1 MLCHIEMSIKNLNK
15 IKIDLEKLKNKIN
28 SLDYQY
34 YALDNPEVSDNSYDI
49 LFKELLAIEAEY
61 PSLITQDSPS
71 QRVGSAPL
79 SKFVTVNHKMQMLSL
94 NNVFSMSDLKSYME
108 RIEKRIDIPYQ
119 DIKFSSEL
127 KLDGL
132 AINLLYKKGV
142 LSIAATRGDG
152 LVGENVTEN
161 IITIKTI
168 PLRLQGN
175 NYPDSIEIR
184 GEVFISKNG
193 FEKINSHDGGKKF
206 ANARNAAAGSLRQL
220 NSKIAAKRPLDA
232 FFYAIGNTSSD
243 TNIKSQQ
250 ELLRQLSSWGF
261 KICNFNQSV
270 IGLSGCEDFYNEIST
285 IRDKIPY
292 EIDGIV
298 YKVDSIKYQNELGS
312 ISRAPRWAIAHKFPA
327 EEKTTIIESVR
338 FQVGRTGVM
347 TPVASLIPVEVGGVI
362 VSNATLHNM
371 DEIRKK
377 DIHVG
382 DKVNIRRAGD
392 VIPEIIS
399 VIKKS
404 ISRKKINLPKKCPEC
419 NSSITQEKNMAF
431 AKCSGGIICPAQ
443 KKGAIIHYVSKK
455 AMDISG
461 IGDKLINRLV
471 EENIIN
477 NISDLYKL
485 NKKNLRG
492 FIMNSTV
499 REDSGKKYD
508 ITLGEKS
515 IDNILSAIESSKE
528 VKLSNF
534 IFSLGINEV
543 GVVTARS
550 LANKYS
556 SISNLSNAKYNDIIL
571 IKDIGPVAALNIYN
585 FFQNQR
591 NLDIISSIVGS
602 GLIFTADK
610 KDQVNLFNEEI
621 YVITGKLGA
630 ISRQNLE
637 DYIIENG
644 GIVSNSI
651 SKKTFSLIAGRDP
664 GSKLDKAKKL
674 GIKIIDSEDFL
685 KKFYL

>member
-1 MLCHIEMSIKNLNK
+1 MSIKNLNK
-15 IKIDLEKLKNKIN
+15 IKMDLEELKNKIN
-28 SLDYQY
+28 SLAYQY
-34 YALDNPEVSDNSYDI
+34 YALDNPKVSDSKYDN
-49 LFKELLAIEAEY
+49 LFKELLVMESENS
-61 PSLITQDSPS
+61 SLITQDSPS

-94 NNVFSMSDLKSYME
+94 NNVFAISDLKLYME
-108 RIEKRIDIPYQ
+108 RIEKKINMPYQ

-132 AINLLYKKGV
+132 AINLLYKKGI
-142 LSIAATRGDG
+142 LSVAATRGDG

-161 IITIKTI
+161 IRTIKTI

-184 GEVFISKNG
+184 GEVFISKKG
-193 FEKINSHDGGKKF
+193 FEVINSHDGEKKF

-220 NSKIAAKRPLDA
+220 NSKIVAQRPLDA
-232 FFYAIGNTSSD
+232 FFYAIGSTSSD
-243 TNIKSQQ
+243 ANIKSQQ
-250 ELLRQLSSWGF
+250 ELLGQLSSWGF
-261 KICNFNQSV
+261 KTCNYNQSV
-270 IGLSGCEDFYNEIST
+270 IGLDGCENFYNEIKA

-298 YKVDSIKYQNELGS
+298 YKVNSIKYQNVLGS

-371 DEIRKK
+371 DEIQKK

-382 DKVNIRRAGD
+382 DTVNIRRAGD

-399 VIKKS
+399 VVKKS

-431 AKCSGGIICPAQ
+431 AKCSGGIVCPAQ
-443 KKGAIIHYVSKK
+443 RKGAIIHYVSKK

-461 IGDKLINRLV
+461 IGDKLISRLV

-485 NKKNLRG
+485 NKQKLEG
-492 FIMNSTV
+492 FIMNSAV

-515 IDNILSAIESSKE
+515 IDNILTAIESRKE

-543 GVVTARS
+543 GIVTARS

-556 SISNLSNAKYNDIIL
+556 SILNLSNAKYNDIIL

-591 NLDIISSIVGS
+591 NIDIIGSIIDS
-602 GLIFTADK
+602 GLIFEADK
-610 KDQVNLFNEEI
+610 KDKVNLFNDEI
-621 YVITGKLGA
+621 YVITGKLET

-637 DYIIENG
+637 NFIVENG

-651 SKKTFSLIAGRDP
+651 SKKTFSLIVGKDP
-664 GSKLDKAKKL
+664 GSKLDKASKL
-674 GIKIIDSEDFL
+674 GIKIINFEDFF

>member
-1 MLCHIEMSIKNLNK
+1 MSIKNLNK
-15 IKIDLEKLKNKIN
+15 IKIRLEELKNKIN
-28 SLDYQY
+28 SLSYQY
-34 YALDNPEVSDNSYDI
+34 YALDSPEVSDNEYDNF
-49 LFKELLAIEAEY
+49 FKDLLAIESEY
-61 PSLITQDSPS
+61 PNLMTQDSPS

-79 SKFVTVNHKMQMLSL
+79 SRFVTVSHKMQMLSL
-94 NNVFSMSDLKSYME
+94 NNVFTMSDLKLYME
-108 RIEKRIDIPYQ
+108 RIEKKINIPYQ
-119 DIKFSSEL
+119 NIKFSSEL

-132 AINLLYKKGV
+132 AINLLYKKGI
-142 LSIAATRGDG
+142 LSVAATRGDG

-161 IITIKTI
+161 IRTIKTI
-168 PLRLQGN
+168 PLRMQGN

-184 GEVFISKNG
+184 GEVFISKEG
-193 FEKINSHDGGKKF
+193 FEEINAHDGEKKF

-220 NSKIAAKRPLDA
+220 DSKIVAKRPLDA
-232 FFYAIGNTSSD
+232 FFYSVGNTSSD
-243 TNIKSQQ
+243 TDIKSQQ
-250 ELLRQLSSWGF
+250 ELLKKLSSWGF
-261 KICNFNQSV
+261 KTCDFNRSV
-270 IGLSGCEDFYNEIST
+270 IGLDGCEKFYHEINS

-298 YKVDSIKYQNELGS
+298 YKVDSVEYQNELGS

-338 FQVGRTGVM
+338 FQIGRTGVM

-382 DKVNIRRAGD
+382 DTVNIRRAGD

-399 VIKKS
+399 VVKKS

-419 NSSITQEKNMAF
+419 NSLITQEENMAF
-431 AKCSGGIICPAQ
+431 AKCSGGIVCPAQ

-461 IGDKLINRLV
+461 IGDKLISRLV

-485 NKKNLRG
+485 NKQKLRG
-492 FIMNSTV
+492 FVINSAV
-499 REDSGKKYD
+499 REDSGKQYD
-508 ITLGEKS
+508 ITLGDKS
-515 IDNILSAIESSKE
+515 IDNILTAIESRKE

-556 SISNLSNAKYNDIIL
+556 SILNLSNAEYNDIIL

-591 NLDIISSIVGS
+591 NADIISNIIGS
-602 GLIFTADK
+602 GLIFKTDTKDK
-610 KDQVNLFNEEI
+610 VNLFNDEI
-621 YVITGKLGA
+621 YVITGKVGT

-637 DYIIENG
+637 NSIIENG

-651 SKKTFSLIAGRDP
+651 SKKTFALIVGKDP
-664 GSKLDKAKKL
+664 GSKLDKANKL
-674 GIKIIDSEDFL
+674 GIKIINIEDFL

>member
-1 MLCHIEMSIKNLNK
+1 MSIKNLNK
-15 IKIDLEKLKNKIN
+15 IKIHLEELKNKIN
-28 SLDYQY
+28 SLSYQY
-34 YALDNPEVSDNSYDI
+34 YALDSPEVSDNEYDKF
-49 LFKELLAIEAEY
+49 FKDLLAIESEY
-61 PSLITQDSPS
+61 PSLLTQDSPS

-79 SKFVTVNHKMQMLSL
+79 SRFVTVSHKMQMLSL
-94 NNVFSMSDLKSYME
+94 NNVFTMSDLKLYME
-108 RIEKRIDIPYQ
+108 RIEKKINTPYQ
-119 DIKFSSEL
+119 NIKFSSEL

-132 AINLLYKKGV
+132 AINLLYKKGI
-142 LSIAATRGDG
+142 LSVAATRGDG

-161 IITIKTI
+161 IRTIKTI
-168 PLRLQGN
+168 PLRMQGN

-184 GEVFISKNG
+184 GEVFISKEG
-193 FEKINSHDGGKKF
+193 FEKINARDGEKKF

-220 NSKIAAKRPLDA
+220 DSKIVAKRPLDA
-232 FFYAIGNTSSD
+232 FFYSVGSTSSD
-243 TNIKSQQ
+243 TDIKSQQ
-250 ELLRQLSSWGF
+250 ELLKKLSSWGF
-261 KICNFNQSV
+261 KTCDFNQSV
-270 IGLSGCEDFYNEIST
+270 MGLDGCEEFYNEINS

-338 FQVGRTGVM
+338 FQIGRTGVM

-382 DKVNIRRAGD
+382 DTVNIRRAGD

-399 VIKKS
+399 VVKKS

-419 NSSITQEKNMAF
+419 NSLITQEKNMAF
-431 AKCSGGIICPAQ
+431 AKCTGGIVCPAQ

-461 IGDKLINRLV
+461 IGDKLISRLV

-485 NKKNLRG
+485 NKQKLRG
-492 FIMNSTV
+492 FVINSAV
-499 REDSGKKYD
+499 REDSGKQYD
-508 ITLGEKS
+508 ITLGDKS
-515 IDNILSAIESSKE
+515 IDNILTAIESSKE

-550 LANKYS
+550 LANTYS
-556 SISNLSNAKYNDIIL
+556 SILNLSNAEYHDIIL

-591 NLDIISSIVGS
+591 NVDIISSIIGS
-602 GLIFTADK
+602 GLIFKTDTQEK
-610 KDQVNLFNEEI
+610 VNLFNDEI
-621 YVITGKLGA
+621 YVITGKVGI

-637 DYIIENG
+637 NYIIENG

-651 SKKTFSLIAGRDP
+651 SKKTFALVVGKDP
-664 GSKLDKAKKL
+664 GSKLDKANKL
-674 GIKIIDSEDFL
+674 GIKIINIEDFL

>member
-1 MLCHIEMSIKNLNK
+1 MSIKNLNK
-15 IKIDLEKLKNKIN
+15 IKIHLEELKNKIN
-28 SLDYQY
+28 SLSYQY
-34 YALDNPEVSDNSYDI
+34 YALDSPEVSDNEYDNF
-49 LFKELLAIEAEY
+49 FKDLLAIESEY
-61 PSLITQDSPS
+61 PNLLTQDSPS

-79 SKFVTVNHKMQMLSL
+79 SRFVTVSHKMQMLSL
-94 NNVFSMSDLKSYME
+94 NNVFTMSDLKLYME
-108 RIEKRIDIPYQ
+108 RIEKKINTPYQ
-119 DIKFSSEL
+119 NIKFSSEL

-132 AINLLYKKGV
+132 AINLLYKKGI
-142 LSIAATRGDG
+142 LSVAATRGDG

-161 IITIKTI
+161 IRTIKTI
-168 PLRLQGN
+168 PLRMQGN

-184 GEVFISKNG
+184 GEVFISKEG
-193 FEKINSHDGGKKF
+193 FEKINARDGEKKF

-220 NSKIAAKRPLDA
+220 DSKIVAKRPLDA
-232 FFYAIGNTSSD
+232 FFYSVGSTSSD
-243 TNIKSQQ
+243 TDIKSQQ
-250 ELLRQLSSWGF
+250 ELLKKLSSWGF
-261 KICNFNQSV
+261 KTCDFNQSV
-270 IGLSGCEDFYNEIST
+270 MGLDGCEEFYNEINS

-338 FQVGRTGVM
+338 FQIGRTGVM

-382 DKVNIRRAGD
+382 DTVNIRRAGD

-399 VIKKS
+399 VVKKS

-419 NSSITQEKNMAF
+419 NSLITQEKNMAF
-431 AKCSGGIICPAQ
+431 AKCTGGIVCPAQ

-461 IGDKLINRLV
+461 IGDKLISRLV

-485 NKKNLRG
+485 NKQKLRG
-492 FIMNSTV
+492 FVINSAV
-499 REDSGKKYD
+499 REDSGKQYD
-508 ITLGEKS
+508 ITLGDKS
-515 IDNILSAIESSKE
+515 IDNILTAIESSKE
-528 VKLSNF
+528 VKLNNF

-550 LANKYS
+550 LANTYS
-556 SISNLSNAKYNDIIL
+556 SILNLSNAEYNDIIL

-591 NLDIISSIVGS
+591 NVDIISSIIGS
-602 GLIFTADK
+602 GLIFKTDTQEK
-610 KDQVNLFNEEI
+610 VNLFNDEI
-621 YVITGKLGA
+621 YVITGKVGI

-637 DYIIENG
+637 NYIIENG

-651 SKKTFSLIAGRDP
+651 SKKTFALVVGKDP
-664 GSKLDKAKKL
+664 GSKLDKANKL
-674 GIKIIDSEDFL
+674 GIKIINIEDFL

>member
-1 MLCHIEMSIKNLNK
+1 MSIKNLNK
-15 IKIDLEKLKNKIN
+15 IKIDLEELKNKIN
-28 SLDYQY
+28 FLSYQY
-34 YALDNPEVSDNSYDI
+34 YTLDNPEVSDNEYDNF
-49 LFKELLAIEAEY
+49 FKDLLVVESEY

-94 NNVFSMSDLKSYME
+94 NNVFAMSDLKLYMQ
-108 RIEKRIDIPYQ
+108 RIEKKINIPYQ

-132 AINLLYKKGV
+132 AINLLYKKGI
-142 LSIAATRGDG
+142 LSVAATRGDG

-161 IITIKTI
+161 IRTIKTI
-168 PLRLQGN
+168 PLRLLGN
-175 NYPDSIEIR
+175 SYPDSIEIR
-184 GEVFISKNG
+184 GEVFISKEG
-193 FEKINSHDGGKKF
+193 FEEINTHDREKKF

-220 NSKIAAKRPLDA
+220 DSKIAAKRPLDA

-250 ELLRQLSSWGF
+250 ELLEKLSSWGF
-261 KICNFNQSV
+261 KTCNFNQSV
-270 IGLSGCEDFYNEIST
+270 RGLDGCENFYNEIKS

-292 EIDGIV
+292 EIDGLV
-298 YKVDSIKYQNELGS
+298 YKVDSVEYQNELGS

-382 DKVNIRRAGD
+382 DTVNIRRAGD

-399 VIKKS
+399 VVKKN
-404 ISRKKINLPKKCPEC
+404 ILRKKIHLPKKCPEC
-419 NSSITQEKNMAF
+419 NSSITQEKDMAF

-455 AMDISG
+455 AMDING
-461 IGDKLINRLV
+461 IGDKLISRLV

-485 NKKNLRG
+485 NKQKLKG
-492 FIMNSTV
+492 FIMNSAV

-515 IDNILSAIESSKE
+515 IDNILTAIENRKE

-543 GVVTARS
+543 GAVTARS

-556 SISNLSNAKYNDIIL
+556 SILNLSNAKYNDIIL

-591 NLDIISSIVGS
+591 NIDIIISIIDS
-602 GLIFTADK
+602 GLVFKADK
-610 KDQVNLFNEEI
+610 KDKVGLFNNNI
-621 YVITGKLGA
+621 YVITGKLGT

-637 DYIIENG
+637 NYIVENG

-651 SKKTFSLIAGRDP
+651 SKKTFSLIVGKDP

-674 GIKIIDSEDFL
+674 GITVINFEDFF

>member
-1 MLCHIEMSIKNLNK
+1 MSIKNLNK
-15 IKIDLEKLKNKIN
+15 IKMDLEELKNKIN
-28 SLDYQY
+28 SLAYQY
-34 YALDNPEVSDNSYDI
+34 YALDNPKVSDSIYDN
-49 LFKELLAIEAEY
+49 LFKELLVMESEY

-94 NNVFSMSDLKSYME
+94 NNVFAMSDLKSYME
-108 RIEKRIDIPYQ
+108 RIEKKINMPYQ

-132 AINLLYKKGV
+132 AINLLYNKGI
-142 LSIAATRGDG
+142 LSVAATRGDG

-161 IITIKTI
+161 IRTIKTI

-184 GEVFISKNG
+184 GEVFISKKG
-193 FEKINSHDGGKKF
+193 FEVINSHDGEKKF

-220 NSKIAAKRPLDA
+220 NSKIVAQRPLDA
-232 FFYAIGNTSSD
+232 FFYAIGSTSSD
-243 TNIKSQQ
+243 ANIKSQQ
-250 ELLRQLSSWGF
+250 ELLGQLSIWGF
-261 KICNFNQSV
+261 KTCNYNQSV
-270 IGLSGCEDFYNEIST
+270 IGLDGCENFYNEINA

-298 YKVDSIKYQNELGS
+298 YKVNSIKYQNVLGS

-347 TPVASLIPVEVGGVI
+347 TPVARLIPVEVGGVI

-371 DEIRKK
+371 DEIQKK

-382 DKVNIRRAGD
+382 DTVNIRRAGD

-399 VIKKS
+399 VAKKS

-431 AKCSGGIICPAQ
+431 AKCSGGIVCPAQ
-443 KKGAIIHYVSKK
+443 RKGAIIHYVSKK

-461 IGDKLINRLV
+461 IGDKLISRLV

-485 NKKNLRG
+485 NKQKLRG
-492 FIMNSTV
+492 FVINSAV
-499 REDSGKKYD
+499 RENSGKKYD

-515 IDNILSAIESSKE
+515 IDNILAAIDSRKE

-543 GVVTARS
+543 GIVTARS

-556 SISNLSNAKYNDIIL
+556 SILNLSNAKYNDIIL

-591 NLDIISSIVGS
+591 NIDIIGSIIDS
-602 GLIFTADK
+602 GLIFEADK
-610 KDQVNLFNEEI
+610 KDKVNLFNDEI
-621 YVITGKLGA
+621 YVITGKLET

-637 DYIIENG
+637 NFIVENG

-651 SKKTFSLIAGRDP
+651 SKKTFSLIVGKDP
-664 GSKLDKAKKL
+664 GSKLDKASKL
-674 GIKIIDSEDFL
+674 GIKIINFEDFF

>member
-1 MLCHIEMSIKNLNK
+1 MSIKNLNK
-15 IKIDLEKLKNKIN
+15 IKIHLEELKNKIN
-28 SLDYQY
+28 SLSYQY
-34 YALDNPEVSDNSYDI
+34 YALDSPEVSDNEYDNF
-49 LFKELLAIEAEY
+49 FKDLLAIESEY
-61 PSLITQDSPS
+61 PNLLTQDSPS

-79 SKFVTVNHKMQMLSL
+79 SRFVTVSHKMQMLSL
-94 NNVFSMSDLKSYME
+94 NNVFTMSDLKLYME
-108 RIEKRIDIPYQ
+108 RIEKKINTPYQ
-119 DIKFSSEL
+119 NIKFSSEL

-132 AINLLYKKGV
+132 AINLLYKKGI
-142 LSIAATRGDG
+142 LSVAATRGDG

-161 IITIKTI
+161 IRTIKTI
-168 PLRLQGN
+168 PLRMQGN

-184 GEVFISKNG
+184 GEVFISKEG
-193 FEKINSHDGGKKF
+193 FEKINARDGEKKF

-220 NSKIAAKRPLDA
+220 DSKIVAKRPLDA
-232 FFYAIGNTSSD
+232 FFYSVGSTSSD
-243 TNIKSQQ
+243 TDIKSQQ
-250 ELLRQLSSWGF
+250 ELLKKLSSWGF
-261 KICNFNQSV
+261 KTCDFNQSV
-270 IGLSGCEDFYNEIST
+270 MGLDGCEEFYNEINS

-338 FQVGRTGVM
+338 FQIGRTGVM

-382 DKVNIRRAGD
+382 DTVNIRRAGD

-399 VIKKS
+399 VVKKS

-419 NSSITQEKNMAF
+419 NSLITQEKNMAF
-431 AKCSGGIICPAQ
+431 AKCTGGIVCPAQ

-461 IGDKLINRLV
+461 IGDKLISRLV

-485 NKKNLRG
+485 NKQKLRG
-492 FIMNSTV
+492 FVINSAV
-499 REDSGKKYD
+499 REDSGKQYD
-508 ITLGEKS
+508 ITLGDKS
-515 IDNILSAIESSKE
+515 IDNILTAIESSKE

-550 LANKYS
+550 LANTYS
-556 SISNLSNAKYNDIIL
+556 SILNLSNAEYHDIIL

-591 NLDIISSIVGS
+591 NVDIISSIIGS
-602 GLIFTADK
+602 GLIFKTDTQEK
-610 KDQVNLFNEEI
+610 VNLFNDEI
-621 YVITGKLGA
+621 YVITGKVGI

-637 DYIIENG
+637 NYIIENG

-651 SKKTFSLIAGRDP
+651 SKKTFALVVGKDP
-664 GSKLDKAKKL
+664 GSKLDKANKL
-674 GIKIIDSEDFL
+674 GIKIINIEDFL

>member
-1 MLCHIEMSIKNLNK
+1 MSIKNLNK
-15 IKIDLEKLKNKIN
+15 IKIHLEELKNKIN
-28 SLDYQY
+28 SLSYQY
-34 YALDNPEVSDNSYDI
+34 YALDSPEVSDNEYDKF
-49 LFKELLAIEAEY
+49 FKDLLAIESEY
-61 PSLITQDSPS
+61 PSLLTQDSPS

-79 SKFVTVNHKMQMLSL
+79 SRFVTVSHKMQMLSL
-94 NNVFSMSDLKSYME
+94 NNVFTMSDLKLYME
-108 RIEKRIDIPYQ
+108 RIEKKINTPYQ
-119 DIKFSSEL
+119 NIKFSSEL

-132 AINLLYKKGV
+132 AINLLYKKGI
-142 LSIAATRGDG
+142 LSVAATRGDG

-161 IITIKTI
+161 IRTIKTI
-168 PLRLQGN
+168 PLRMQGN

-184 GEVFISKNG
+184 GEVFISKEG
-193 FEKINSHDGGKKF
+193 FEKINARDGEKKF

-220 NSKIAAKRPLDA
+220 DSKIVAKRPLDA
-232 FFYAIGNTSSD
+232 FFYSVGSTSSD
-243 TNIKSQQ
+243 TDIKSQQ
-250 ELLRQLSSWGF
+250 ELLKKLSSWGF
-261 KICNFNQSV
+261 KTCDFNQSV
-270 IGLSGCEDFYNEIST
+270 MGLDGCEEFYNEINS

-338 FQVGRTGVM
+338 FQIGRTGVM

-382 DKVNIRRAGD
+382 DTVNIRRAGD

-399 VIKKS
+399 VVKKS

-419 NSSITQEKNMAF
+419 NSLITQEKNMAF
-431 AKCSGGIICPAQ
+431 AKCTGGIVCPAQ

-461 IGDKLINRLV
+461 IGDKLISRLV

-485 NKKNLRG
+485 NKQKLRG
-492 FIMNSTV
+492 FVINSAV
-499 REDSGKKYD
+499 REDSGKQYD
-508 ITLGEKS
+508 ITLGDKS
-515 IDNILSAIESSKE
+515 IDNILTAIESSKE
-528 VKLSNF
+528 VKLNNF

-550 LANKYS
+550 LANTYS
-556 SISNLSNAKYNDIIL
+556 SILNLSNAEYNDIIL

-591 NLDIISSIVGS
+591 NVDIISSIIGS
-602 GLIFTADK
+602 GLIFKTDTQEK
-610 KDQVNLFNEEI
+610 VNLFNDEI
-621 YVITGKLGA
+621 YVITGKVEI

-637 DYIIENG
+637 NYIIENG

-651 SKKTFSLIAGRDP
+651 SKKTFALVVGKDP
-664 GSKLDKAKKL
+664 GSKLDKANKL
-674 GIKIIDSEDFL
+674 GIKIINIEDFL

>member
-1 MLCHIEMSIKNLNK
+1 MSIKNLNK
-15 IKIDLEKLKNKIN
+15 IKMDLEELKNKIN
-28 SLDYQY
+28 SLAYQY
-34 YALDNPEVSDNSYDI
+34 YALDNPKVSDSKYDN
-49 LFKELLAIEAEY
+49 LFKELLVMESEY

-94 NNVFSMSDLKSYME
+94 NNVFAMSDLKLYME
-108 RIEKRIDIPYQ
+108 RIEKKINMPYQ

-132 AINLLYKKGV
+132 AINLLYKKGI
-142 LSIAATRGDG
+142 LSVAATRGDG

-161 IITIKTI
+161 IRTIKTI

-184 GEVFISKNG
+184 GEVFISKKG
-193 FEKINSHDGGKKF
+193 FEVINSHDGEKKF

-220 NSKIAAKRPLDA
+220 NSKIVAQRPLDA
-232 FFYAIGNTSSD
+232 FFYAIGSTSSD
-243 TNIKSQQ
+243 ANIKSQQ
-250 ELLRQLSSWGF
+250 ELLGQLSSWGF
-261 KICNFNQSV
+261 KTCNYNQSV
-270 IGLSGCEDFYNEIST
+270 IGLDGCENFYNEIKA

-298 YKVDSIKYQNELGS
+298 YKVNSIKYQNVLGS

-371 DEIRKK
+371 DEIQKK

-382 DKVNIRRAGD
+382 DTVNIRRAGD

-399 VIKKS
+399 VVKKS

-431 AKCSGGIICPAQ
+431 AKCSGGIVCPAQ
-443 KKGAIIHYVSKK
+443 RKGAIIHYVSKK

-461 IGDKLINRLV
+461 IGDKLISRLV

-485 NKKNLRG
+485 NKQKLRG
-492 FIMNSTV
+492 FVINSAV
-499 REDSGKKYD
+499 RENSGKKYD

-515 IDNILSAIESSKE
+515 IDNILTAIESRKE

-543 GVVTARS
+543 GIVTARS

-556 SISNLSNAKYNDIIL
+556 SILNLSNAKYNDIIL

-591 NLDIISSIVGS
+591 NIDIIGSIIDS
-602 GLIFTADK
+602 GLIFEADK
-610 KDQVNLFNEEI
+610 KDKVNLFNDEI
-621 YVITGKLGA
+621 YVITGKLET

-637 DYIIENG
+637 NFIVENG

-651 SKKTFSLIAGRDP
+651 SKKTFSLIVGKDP
-664 GSKLDKAKKL
+664 GSKLDKASKL
-674 GIKIIDSEDFL
+674 GIKIINFEDFF

>member
-1 MLCHIEMSIKNLNK
+1 MSIKNLNK
-15 IKIDLEKLKNKIN
+15 IKMDLEELKNKIN
-28 SLDYQY
+28 SLAYQY
-34 YALDNPEVSDNSYDI
+34 YALDNPKVSDSKYDN
-49 LFKELLAIEAEY
+49 LFKELLVMESEY

-94 NNVFSMSDLKSYME
+94 NNVFAMSDLKSYME
-108 RIEKRIDIPYQ
+108 RIEKKINMPYQ

-132 AINLLYKKGV
+132 AINLLYNKGI
-142 LSIAATRGDG
+142 LSVAATRGDG

-161 IITIKTI
+161 IRTIKTI

-184 GEVFISKNG
+184 GEVFISKKG
-193 FEKINSHDGGKKF
+193 FEVINSHDGEKKF

-220 NSKIAAKRPLDA
+220 NSKIVAQRPLDA
-232 FFYAIGNTSSD
+232 FFYAIGSTSSD
-243 TNIKSQQ
+243 ANIKSQQ
-250 ELLRQLSSWGF
+250 ELLGQLSIWGF
-261 KICNFNQSV
+261 KTCNYNQSV
-270 IGLSGCEDFYNEIST
+270 IGLDGCENFYNEINA

-298 YKVDSIKYQNELGS
+298 YKVNSIKYQNILGS

-371 DEIRKK
+371 DEIQKK

-382 DKVNIRRAGD
+382 DTVNIRRAGD

-399 VIKKS
+399 VVKKS

-431 AKCSGGIICPAQ
+431 AKCSGGIVCPAQ
-443 KKGAIIHYVSKK
+443 RKGAIIHYVSKK

-461 IGDKLINRLV
+461 IGDKLISRLV

-485 NKKNLRG
+485 NKQKLRG
-492 FIMNSTV
+492 FVINSAV
-499 REDSGKKYD
+499 RENSGKKYD

-515 IDNILSAIESSKE
+515 IDNILAAIDSRKE

-543 GVVTARS
+543 GIVTARS
-550 LANKYS
+550 LANKYN
-556 SISNLSNAKYNDIIL
+556 SILNLSNAKYNDIIL

-591 NLDIISSIVGS
+591 NIDIIGSIIDS
-602 GLIFTADK
+602 GLIFEADK
-610 KDQVNLFNEEI
+610 KDKVNLFNDEI
-621 YVITGKLGA
+621 YVITGKLET

-637 DYIIENG
+637 NFIVENG

-651 SKKTFSLIAGRDP
+651 SKKTFSLIVGKDP
-664 GSKLDKAKKL
+664 GSKLDKASKL
-674 GIKIIDSEDFL
+674 GIKIINFEDFF

>member
-1 MLCHIEMSIKNLNK
+1 MSIKNLNK
-15 IKIDLEKLKNKIN
+15 IKMDLEELKNKIN
-28 SLDYQY
+28 SLAYQY
-34 YALDNPEVSDNSYDI
+34 YALDNPKVSDSKYDN
-49 LFKELLAIEAEY
+49 LFKELLVMESENS
-61 PSLITQDSPS
+61 SLITQDSPS

-94 NNVFSMSDLKSYME
+94 NNVFAISDLKLYME
-108 RIEKRIDIPYQ
+108 RIEKKINMPYQ

-132 AINLLYKKGV
+132 AINLLYKKGI
-142 LSIAATRGDG
+142 LSVAATRGDG

-161 IITIKTI
+161 IRTIKTI

-184 GEVFISKNG
+184 GEVFISKKG
-193 FEKINSHDGGKKF
+193 FEVINSHDGEKKF

-220 NSKIAAKRPLDA
+220 NSKIVAQRPLDA
-232 FFYAIGNTSSD
+232 FFYAIGSTSSD
-243 TNIKSQQ
+243 ANIKSQQ
-250 ELLRQLSSWGF
+250 ELLGQLSSWGF
-261 KICNFNQSV
+261 KTCNYNQSV
-270 IGLSGCEDFYNEIST
+270 IGLDGCENFYNEIKA

-298 YKVDSIKYQNELGS
+298 YKVNSIKYQNVLGS

-371 DEIRKK
+371 DEIQKK

-382 DKVNIRRAGD
+382 DTVNIRRAGD

-399 VIKKS
+399 VVKKS

-431 AKCSGGIICPAQ
+431 AKCSGGIVCPAQ
-443 KKGAIIHYVSKK
+443 RKGAIIHYVSKK

-461 IGDKLINRLV
+461 IGDKLISRLV

-485 NKKNLRG
+485 NKQKLRG
-492 FIMNSTV
+492 FVINSAV
-499 REDSGKKYD
+499 RENSGKKYD

-515 IDNILSAIESSKE
+515 IDNILTAIESRKE

-543 GVVTARS
+543 GIVTARS

-556 SISNLSNAKYNDIIL
+556 SILNLSNAKYNDIIL

-591 NLDIISSIVGS
+591 NIDIIGSIIDS
-602 GLIFTADK
+602 GLIFEADK
-610 KDQVNLFNEEI
+610 KDKVNLFNDEI
-621 YVITGKLGA
+621 YVITGKLET

-637 DYIIENG
+637 NFIVENG

-651 SKKTFSLIAGRDP
+651 SKKTFSLIVGKDP
-664 GSKLDKAKKL
+664 GSKLDKASKL
-674 GIKIIDSEDFL
+674 GIKIINFEDFF

>member
-1 MLCHIEMSIKNLNK
+1 MSIKNLNK
-15 IKIDLEKLKNKIN
+15 IKIDLEELKNKIN
-28 SLDYQY
+28 SLAYQY

-161 IITIKTI
+161 IRTIKTI

-184 GEVFISKNG
+184 GEVFISKKG
-193 FEKINSHDGGKKF
+193 FEVINSHDGEKKF

-220 NSKIAAKRPLDA
+220 NSKIVAQRPLDA
-232 FFYAIGNTSSD
+232 FFYAIGSTSSD
-243 TNIKSQQ
+243 ANIKSQQ
-250 ELLRQLSSWGF
+250 ELLGQLSSWGF
-261 KICNFNQSV
+261 KTCNYNQSV
-270 IGLSGCEDFYNEIST
+270 IGLDGCENFYNEIKA

-298 YKVDSIKYQNELGS
+298 YKVNSIKYQNVLGS

-485 NKKNLRG
+485 NKQNLRG
-492 FIMNSTV
+492 FIMNSAV

-515 IDNILSAIESSKE
+515 IDNILSAIESRKE

-556 SISNLSNAKYNDIIL
+556 SIANLSNAKYNDIIL

-602 GLIFTADK
+602 GLIFKADK
-610 KDQVNLFNEEI
+610 KDKVNLFNEEI

-651 SKKTFSLIAGRDP
+651 SKKTFSLVVGKDP
-664 GSKLDKAKKL
+664 GSKLDKANKL
-674 GIKIIDSEDFL
+674 GINIISIEDFL
-685 KKFYL
+685 EKFYL

>member
-1 MLCHIEMSIKNLNK
+1 MSIKNINK
-15 IKIDLEKLKNKIN
+15 INIHLEELKNKIN
-28 SLDYQY
+28 SLSYQY
-34 YALDNPEVSDNSYDI
+34 YALDSPEVSDNEYDKF
-49 LFKELLAIEAEY
+49 FKDLLAIESEY
-61 PSLITQDSPS
+61 PSLLTQDSPS

-79 SKFVTVNHKMQMLSL
+79 SRFVTVSHKMQMLSL
-94 NNVFSMSDLKSYME
+94 NNVFTMSDLKLYME
-108 RIEKRIDIPYQ
+108 RIEKKINTPYQ
-119 DIKFSSEL
+119 NIKFSSEL

-132 AINLLYKKGV
+132 AINLLYKKGI
-142 LSIAATRGDG
+142 LSVAATRGDG

-161 IITIKTI
+161 IRTIKTI
-168 PLRLQGN
+168 PLRMQGN

-184 GEVFISKNG
+184 GEVFISKEG
-193 FEKINSHDGGKKF
+193 FEKINARDGEKKF

-220 NSKIAAKRPLDA
+220 DSKIVAKRPLDA
-232 FFYAIGNTSSD
+232 FFYSVGSTSSD
-243 TNIKSQQ
+243 TDIKSQQ
-250 ELLRQLSSWGF
+250 ELLKKLSSWGF
-261 KICNFNQSV
+261 KTCDFNQSV
-270 IGLSGCEDFYNEIST
+270 MGLDGCEEFYNEINS

-338 FQVGRTGVM
+338 FQIGRTGVM

-382 DKVNIRRAGD
+382 DTVNIRRAGD

-399 VIKKS
+399 VVKKS

-419 NSSITQEKNMAF
+419 NSLITQEKNMAF
-431 AKCSGGIICPAQ
+431 AKCTGGIVCPAQ

-461 IGDKLINRLV
+461 IGDKLISRLV

-485 NKKNLRG
+485 NKQKLRG
-492 FIMNSTV
+492 FVINSAV
-499 REDSGKKYD
+499 REDSGKQYD
-508 ITLGEKS
+508 ITLGDKS
-515 IDNILSAIESSKE
+515 IDNILTAIESSKE

-550 LANKYS
+550 LANTYS
-556 SISNLSNAKYNDIIL
+556 SILNLSNAEYHDIIL

-591 NLDIISSIVGS
+591 NVDIISSIIGS
-602 GLIFTADK
+602 GLIFKTDTQEK
-610 KDQVNLFNEEI
+610 VNLFNDEI
-621 YVITGKLGA
+621 YVITGKVEI

-637 DYIIENG
+637 NYIIENG

-651 SKKTFSLIAGRDP
+651 SKKTFALVVGKDP
-664 GSKLDKAKKL
+664 GSKLDKANKL
-674 GIKIIDSEDFL
+674 GIKIINIEDFL

>member
-1 MLCHIEMSIKNLNK
+1 MSIKNLNK
-15 IKIDLEKLKNKIN
+15 IKIDLEELKNKIN
-28 SLDYQY
+28 FLSYQY
-34 YALDNPEVSDNSYDI
+34 YTLDNPEVSDNEYDNF
-49 LFKELLAIEAEY
+49 FKDLLVVESEY

-94 NNVFSMSDLKSYME
+94 NNVFAMSDLKLYMQ
-108 RIEKRIDIPYQ
+108 RIEKKINIPYQ

-132 AINLLYKKGV
+132 AINLLYKKGI
-142 LSIAATRGDG
+142 LSVAATRGDG

-161 IITIKTI
+161 IRTIKTI
-168 PLRLQGN
+168 PLRLLGN
-175 NYPDSIEIR
+175 SYPDSIEVR
-184 GEVFISKNG
+184 GEVFISKEG
-193 FEKINSHDGGKKF
+193 FEEINTHDREKKF

-220 NSKIAAKRPLDA
+220 DSKIAAKRPLDA

-250 ELLRQLSSWGF
+250 ELLEKLSSWGF
-261 KICNFNQSV
+261 KTCNFNQSV
-270 IGLSGCEDFYNEIST
+270 RGLDGCENFYNEIKS

-292 EIDGIV
+292 EIDGLV
-298 YKVDSIKYQNELGS
+298 YKVDSVEYQNELGS

-382 DKVNIRRAGD
+382 DTVNIRRAGD

-399 VIKKS
+399 VVKKN
-404 ISRKKINLPKKCPEC
+404 ISRKKIHLPKKCPEC
-419 NSSITQEKNMAF
+419 NSSITQEKDMAF

-455 AMDISG
+455 AMDING
-461 IGDKLINRLV
+461 IGDKLISRLV

-485 NKKNLRG
+485 NKQKLKG
-492 FIMNSTV
+492 FIMNSAV

-515 IDNILSAIESSKE
+515 IDNILTAIENRKE

-543 GVVTARS
+543 GAVTARS

-556 SISNLSNAKYNDIIL
+556 SILNLSNAKYNDIIL

-591 NLDIISSIVGS
+591 NIDIISSIIDS
-602 GLIFTADK
+602 GLVFKADK
-610 KDQVNLFNEEI
+610 KDKVGLFNNNI
-621 YVITGKLGA
+621 YVITGKLGT

-637 DYIIENG
+637 NYIVENG

-651 SKKTFSLIAGRDP
+651 SKKTFSLIVGKDP

-674 GIKIIDSEDFL
+674 GITVINFEDFF

>member
-1 MLCHIEMSIKNLNK
+1 MSIKNLNK
-15 IKIDLEKLKNKIN
+15 IKMDLEELKNKIN
-28 SLDYQY
+28 SLAYQY
-34 YALDNPEVSDNSYDI
+34 YALDNPKVSDSIYDN
-49 LFKELLAIEAEY
+49 LFKELLVMESEY

-94 NNVFSMSDLKSYME
+94 NNVFAMSDLKLYME
-108 RIEKRIDIPYQ
+108 RIEKKINMPYQ

-132 AINLLYKKGV
+132 AINLLYKKGI
-142 LSIAATRGDG
+142 LSVAATRGDG

-161 IITIKTI
+161 IRTIKTI

-184 GEVFISKNG
+184 GEVFISKKG
-193 FEKINSHDGGKKF
+193 FEEINSHDGEKKF

-220 NSKIAAKRPLDA
+220 NSKIVAQRPLDA
-232 FFYAIGNTSSD
+232 FFYAIGSTSND
-243 TNIKSQQ
+243 VNIKSQQ
-250 ELLRQLSSWGF
+250 ELLGQLSSWGF
-261 KICNFNQSV
+261 KTCNYNQSV
-270 IGLSGCEDFYNEIST
+270 IGLDGCENFYNEIKA

-298 YKVDSIKYQNELGS
+298 YKVNSIKYQNVLGS

-371 DEIRKK
+371 DEIQKK

-382 DKVNIRRAGD
+382 DTVNIRRAGD

-399 VIKKS
+399 VAKKS

-431 AKCSGGIICPAQ
+431 AKCSGGIVCPAQ
-443 KKGAIIHYVSKK
+443 RKGAIIHYVSKK

-461 IGDKLINRLV
+461 IGDKLISRLV

-485 NKKNLRG
+485 NKQKLRG
-492 FIMNSTV
+492 FVINSAV
-499 REDSGKKYD
+499 RENSGKKYD

-515 IDNILSAIESSKE
+515 IDNILAAIESRKE

-543 GVVTARS
+543 GIVTARS

-556 SISNLSNAKYNDIIL
+556 SILNLSNAKYNDIIL

-585 FFQNQR
+585 FFHNQR
-591 NLDIISSIVGS
+591 NIDIIGSIIDS
-602 GLIFTADK
+602 GLIFEADK
-610 KDQVNLFNEEI
+610 KDKVNLFNDEI
-621 YVITGKLGA
+621 YVITGKLET

-637 DYIIENG
+637 NFIVENG

-651 SKKTFSLIAGRDP
+651 SKKTFSLIVGKDP
-664 GSKLDKAKKL
+664 GSKLDKASKL
-674 GIKIIDSEDFL
+674 GIKIINFEDFF

>member
-1 MLCHIEMSIKNLNK
+1 MSIKNLNK
-15 IKIDLEKLKNKIN
+15 IKIHLEELKNKIN
-28 SLDYQY
+28 SLSYQY
-34 YALDNPEVSDNSYDI
+34 YALDSPEVSDNEYDNF
-49 LFKELLAIEAEY
+49 FKDLLAIESEY
-61 PSLITQDSPS
+61 PNLLTQDSPS

-79 SKFVTVNHKMQMLSL
+79 SRFVTVSHKMQMLSL
-94 NNVFSMSDLKSYME
+94 NNVFTMSDLKLYME
-108 RIEKRIDIPYQ
+108 RIEKKINTPYQ
-119 DIKFSSEL
+119 NIKFSSEL

-132 AINLLYKKGV
+132 AINLLYKKGI
-142 LSIAATRGDG
+142 LSVAATRGDG

-161 IITIKTI
+161 IRTIKTI
-168 PLRLQGN
+168 PLRMQGN

-184 GEVFISKNG
+184 GEVFISKEG
-193 FEKINSHDGGKKF
+193 FEKINARDGEKKF

-220 NSKIAAKRPLDA
+220 DSKIVAKRPLDA
-232 FFYAIGNTSSD
+232 FFYSVGSTSSD
-243 TNIKSQQ
+243 TDIKSQQ
-250 ELLRQLSSWGF
+250 ELLKKLSSWGF
-261 KICNFNQSV
+261 KTCDFNQSV
-270 IGLSGCEDFYNEIST
+270 MGLDGCEEFYNEINS

-338 FQVGRTGVM
+338 FQIGRTGVM

-382 DKVNIRRAGD
+382 DTVNIRRAGD

-399 VIKKS
+399 VVKKS

-419 NSSITQEKNMAF
+419 NSLITQEKNMAF
-431 AKCSGGIICPAQ
+431 AKCTGGIVCPAQ

-461 IGDKLINRLV
+461 IGDKLISRLV

-485 NKKNLRG
+485 NKQKLRG
-492 FIMNSTV
+492 FVINSAV
-499 REDSGKKYD
+499 REDSGKQYD
-508 ITLGEKS
+508 ITLGDKS
-515 IDNILSAIESSKE
+515 IDNILTAIESSKE
-528 VKLSNF
+528 VKLNNF

-550 LANKYS
+550 LANTYS
-556 SISNLSNAKYNDIIL
+556 SILNLSNAEYHDIIL

-591 NLDIISSIVGS
+591 NVDIISSIIGS
-602 GLIFTADK
+602 GLIFKTDTQEK
-610 KDQVNLFNEEI
+610 VNLFNDEI
-621 YVITGKLGA
+621 YVITGKVGI

-637 DYIIENG
+637 NYIIENG

-651 SKKTFSLIAGRDP
+651 SKKTFALVVGKDP
-664 GSKLDKAKKL
+664 GSKLDKANKL
-674 GIKIIDSEDFL
+674 GIKIINIEDFL

>member
-1 MLCHIEMSIKNLNK
+1 MSIKNLNK
-15 IKIDLEKLKNKIN
+15 IKIDLEELKNKIN
-28 SLDYQY
+28 FLAYQY

-49 LFKELLAIEAEY
+49 FFKELLAIEGEY

-71 QRVGSAPL
+71 QRVGSTPL

-94 NNVFSMSDLKSYME
+94 NNVFAMSDLKLYME

-132 AINLLYKKGV
+132 AINLLYKKGI

-161 IITIKTI
+161 IRTIKTI

-184 GEVFISKNG
+184 GEVFISKKG
-193 FEKINSHDGGKKF
+193 FEKINSHDGEKKF

-220 NSKIAAKRPLDA
+220 NSKITAKRPLDA
-232 FFYAIGNTSSD
+232 FFYAIGNTSND

-250 ELLRQLSSWGF
+250 ELLRLLSSWGF
-261 KICNFNQSV
+261 KTCNFNQSV
-270 IGLSGCEDFYNEIST
+270 TGLSGCKKFYNEISS

-298 YKVDSIKYQNELGS
+298 YKVDSIRYQNQLGS

-399 VIKKS
+399 VVKKS

-419 NSSITQEKNMAF
+419 NS
-431 AKCSGGIICPAQ
+431 
-443 KKGAIIHYVSKK
+443 
-455 AMDISG
+455 
-461 IGDKLINRLV
+461 
-471 EENIIN
+471 
-477 NISDLYKL
+477 
-485 NKKNLRG
+485 
-492 FIMNSTV
+492 
-499 REDSGKKYD
+499 
-508 ITLGEKS
+508 
-515 IDNILSAIESSKE
+515 
-528 VKLSNF
+528 
-534 IFSLGINEV
+534 
-543 GVVTARS
+543 
-550 LANKYS
+550 
-556 SISNLSNAKYNDIIL
+556 
-571 IKDIGPVAALNIYN
+571 
-585 FFQNQR
+585 
-591 NLDIISSIVGS
+591 
-602 GLIFTADK
+602 
-610 KDQVNLFNEEI
+610 
-621 YVITGKLGA
+621 
-630 ISRQNLE
+630 
-637 DYIIENG
+637 
-644 GIVSNSI
+644 
-651 SKKTFSLIAGRDP
+651 
-664 GSKLDKAKKL
+664 
-674 GIKIIDSEDFL
+674 
-685 KKFYL
+685 

>member
-1 MLCHIEMSIKNLNK
+1 MSIKNLNK
-15 IKIDLEKLKNKIN
+15 IKIHLEELKNKIN
-28 SLDYQY
+28 SLSYQY
-34 YALDNPEVSDNSYDI
+34 YALDSPEVSDNEYDNF
-49 LFKELLAIEAEY
+49 FKDLLAIESEY
-61 PSLITQDSPS
+61 PNLLTQDSPS

-79 SKFVTVNHKMQMLSL
+79 SRFVTVSHKMQMLSL
-94 NNVFSMSDLKSYME
+94 NNVFTMSDLKLYME
-108 RIEKRIDIPYQ
+108 RIEKKINTPYQ
-119 DIKFSSEL
+119 NIKFSSEL

-132 AINLLYKKGV
+132 AINLLYKKGI
-142 LSIAATRGDG
+142 LSVAATRGDG

-161 IITIKTI
+161 IRTIKTI
-168 PLRLQGN
+168 PLRMQGN

-184 GEVFISKNG
+184 GEVFISKEG
-193 FEKINSHDGGKKF
+193 FEKINARDGEKKF

-220 NSKIAAKRPLDA
+220 DSKIVAKRPLDA
-232 FFYAIGNTSSD
+232 FFYSVGSTSSD
-243 TNIKSQQ
+243 TDIKSQQ
-250 ELLRQLSSWGF
+250 ELLKKLSSWGF
-261 KICNFNQSV
+261 KTCDFNQSV
-270 IGLSGCEDFYNEIST
+270 MGLDGCEEFYNEINS

-338 FQVGRTGVM
+338 FQIGRTGVM

-382 DKVNIRRAGD
+382 DTVNIRRAGD

-399 VIKKS
+399 VVKKS

-419 NSSITQEKNMAF
+419 NSLITQEKNMAF
-431 AKCSGGIICPAQ
+431 AKCTGGIVCPAQ

-461 IGDKLINRLV
+461 IGDKLISRLV

-485 NKKNLRG
+485 NKQKLRG
-492 FIMNSTV
+492 FVINSAV
-499 REDSGKKYD
+499 REDSGKQYD
-508 ITLGEKS
+508 ITLGDKS
-515 IDNILSAIESSKE
+515 IDNILTAIESSKE

-550 LANKYS
+550 LANTYS
-556 SISNLSNAKYNDIIL
+556 SILNLSNAEYHDIIL

-591 NLDIISSIVGS
+591 NVDIISSIIGS
-602 GLIFTADK
+602 GLIFKTDTQEK
-610 KDQVNLFNEEI
+610 VNLFNDEI
-621 YVITGKLGA
+621 YVITGKVEI

-637 DYIIENG
+637 NYIIENG

-651 SKKTFSLIAGRDP
+651 SKKTFALVVGKDP
-664 GSKLDKAKKL
+664 GSKLDKANKL
-674 GIKIIDSEDFL
+674 GIKIINIEDFL

>member
-1 MLCHIEMSIKNLNK
+1 MSIKNLNK
-15 IKIDLEKLKNKIN
+15 IKMDLEELKNKIN
-28 SLDYQY
+28 SLAYQY
-34 YALDNPEVSDNSYDI
+34 YALDNPKVSDSKYDN
-49 LFKELLAIEAEY
+49 LFKELLVMESEHS
-61 PSLITQDSPS
+61 SLVTPDSPS

-79 SKFVTVNHKMQMLSL
+79 SKFVAVNHKMQMLSL
-94 NNVFSMSDLKSYME
+94 NNVFAISDLKLYME
-108 RIEKRIDIPYQ
+108 RIEKKINMPYQ

-132 AINLLYKKGV
+132 AINLLYKKGI
-142 LSIAATRGDG
+142 LSVAATRGDG

-161 IITIKTI
+161 IRTIKTI

-184 GEVFISKNG
+184 GEVFISKKG
-193 FEKINSHDGGKKF
+193 FEVINSHDGEKKF
-206 ANARNAAAGSLRQL
+206 ANARNASAGSLRQL
-220 NSKIAAKRPLDA
+220 NSKIVAQRPLDA
-232 FFYAIGNTSSD
+232 FFYAIGSTSSD
-243 TNIKSQQ
+243 ANIKSQQ
-250 ELLRQLSSWGF
+250 ELLGQLSSWGF
-261 KICNFNQSV
+261 KTCNYNQSV
-270 IGLSGCEDFYNEIST
+270 IGLDGCENFYNEIKA

-298 YKVDSIKYQNELGS
+298 YKVNSIKYQNVLGS

-371 DEIRKK
+371 DEIQKK

-382 DKVNIRRAGD
+382 DTVNIRRAGD

-399 VIKKS
+399 VVKKS

-431 AKCSGGIICPAQ
+431 AKCSGGIVCPAQ
-443 KKGAIIHYVSKK
+443 RKGAIIHYVSKK

-461 IGDKLINRLV
+461 IGDKLISRLV

-485 NKKNLRG
+485 NKQKLRG
-492 FIMNSTV
+492 FVINSAV
-499 REDSGKKYD
+499 RENSGKKYD

-515 IDNILSAIESSKE
+515 IDNILTAIESRKE

-543 GVVTARS
+543 GIVTARS

-556 SISNLSNAKYNDIIL
+556 SILNLSNAKYNDIIL

-591 NLDIISSIVGS
+591 NIDIIGSIIDS
-602 GLIFTADK
+602 GLIFEADK
-610 KDQVNLFNEEI
+610 KDKVNLFNDEI
-621 YVITGKLGA
+621 YVITGKLET

-637 DYIIENG
+637 NFIVEN
-644 GIVSNSI
+644 
-651 SKKTFSLIAGRDP
+651 
-664 GSKLDKAKKL
+664 
-674 GIKIIDSEDFL
+674 
-685 KKFYL
+685 

>member
-1 MLCHIEMSIKNLNK
+1 MSIKNLNK
-15 IKIDLEKLKNKIN
+15 IKIHLEELKNKIN
-28 SLDYQY
+28 SLSYQY
-34 YALDNPEVSDNSYDI
+34 YALDSPEVSDNEYDKF
-49 LFKELLAIEAEY
+49 FKDLLAIESEY
-61 PSLITQDSPS
+61 PSLLTQDSPS

-79 SKFVTVNHKMQMLSL
+79 SRFVTVSHKMQMLSL
-94 NNVFSMSDLKSYME
+94 NNVFTMSDLKLYME
-108 RIEKRIDIPYQ
+108 RIEKKINTPYQ
-119 DIKFSSEL
+119 NIKFSSEL

-132 AINLLYKKGV
+132 AINLLYKKGI
-142 LSIAATRGDG
+142 LSVAATRGDG

-161 IITIKTI
+161 IRTIKTI
-168 PLRLQGN
+168 PLRMQGN

-184 GEVFISKNG
+184 GEVFISKEG
-193 FEKINSHDGGKKF
+193 FEKINARDGEKKF

-220 NSKIAAKRPLDA
+220 DSKIVAKRPLDA
-232 FFYAIGNTSSD
+232 FFYSVGSTSSD
-243 TNIKSQQ
+243 TDIKSQQ
-250 ELLRQLSSWGF
+250 ELLKKLSSWGF
-261 KICNFNQSV
+261 KTCDFNQSV
-270 IGLSGCEDFYNEIST
+270 MGLDGCEEFYNEINS

-338 FQVGRTGVM
+338 FQIGRTGVM

-382 DKVNIRRAGD
+382 DTVNIRRAGD

-399 VIKKS
+399 VVKKS

-419 NSSITQEKNMAF
+419 NSLITQEKNMAF
-431 AKCSGGIICPAQ
+431 AKCTGGIVCPAQ

-461 IGDKLINRLV
+461 IGDKLISRLV

-485 NKKNLRG
+485 NKQKLRG
-492 FIMNSTV
+492 FVINSAV
-499 REDSGKKYD
+499 REDSGKQYD
-508 ITLGEKS
+508 ITLGDKS
-515 IDNILSAIESSKE
+515 IDNILTAIESSKE

-550 LANKYS
+550 LANTYS
-556 SISNLSNAKYNDIIL
+556 SILNLSNAEYNDIIL

-591 NLDIISSIVGS
+591 NVDIISSIIGS
-602 GLIFTADK
+602 GLIFKTDTQEK
-610 KDQVNLFNEEI
+610 VNLFNDEI
-621 YVITGKLGA
+621 YVITGKVEI

-637 DYIIENG
+637 NYIIENG

-651 SKKTFSLIAGRDP
+651 SKKTFALVVGKDP
-664 GSKLDKAKKL
+664 GSKLDKANKL
-674 GIKIIDSEDFL
+674 GIKIINIEDFL

>member
-1 MLCHIEMSIKNLNK
+1 
-15 IKIDLEKLKNKIN
+15 
-28 SLDYQY
+28 
-34 YALDNPEVSDNSYDI
+34 
-49 LFKELLAIEAEY
+49 
-61 PSLITQDSPS
+61 
-71 QRVGSAPL
+71 
-79 SKFVTVNHKMQMLSL
+79 MQMLSL

-161 IITIKTI
+161 IRTIKTI

-184 GEVFISKNG
+184 GEVFISKKG
-193 FEKINSHDGGKKF
+193 FEVINSHDGEKKF

-220 NSKIAAKRPLDA
+220 NSKIVAQRPLDA
-232 FFYAIGNTSSD
+232 FFYAIGSTSSD
-243 TNIKSQQ
+243 ANIKSQQ
-250 ELLRQLSSWGF
+250 ELLGQLSIWGF
-261 KICNFNQSV
+261 KTCNYNQSV
-270 IGLSGCEDFYNEIST
+270 IGLDGCENFYNEINA

-298 YKVDSIKYQNELGS
+298 YKVNSIKYQNVLGS

-371 DEIRKK
+371 DEIQKK

-382 DKVNIRRAGD
+382 DTVNIRRAGD

-399 VIKKS
+399 VVKKS

-431 AKCSGGIICPAQ
+431 AKCSGGIVCPAQ
-443 KKGAIIHYVSKK
+443 RKGAIIHYVSKK

-461 IGDKLINRLV
+461 IGDKLISRLV

-485 NKKNLRG
+485 NKQKLRG
-492 FIMNSTV
+492 FVINSAV
-499 REDSGKKYD
+499 RENSGKKYD

-515 IDNILSAIESSKE
+515 IDNILTAIESRKE

-543 GVVTARS
+543 GIVTARS

-556 SISNLSNAKYNDIIL
+556 SILNLSNAKYNDIIL

-591 NLDIISSIVGS
+591 NIDIIGSIIDS
-602 GLIFTADK
+602 GLIFEADK
-610 KDQVNLFNEEI
+610 KDKVNLFNDEI
-621 YVITGKLGA
+621 YVITGKLET

-637 DYIIENG
+637 NFIVENG

-651 SKKTFSLIAGRDP
+651 SKKTFSLIVGKDP
-664 GSKLDKAKKL
+664 GSKLDKASKL
-674 GIKIIDSEDFL
+674 GIKIINFEDFF

>member
-1 MLCHIEMSIKNLNK
+1 MSIKNLNK
-15 IKIDLEKLKNKIN
+15 IKMDLEELKNKIN
-28 SLDYQY
+28 SLAYQY
-34 YALDNPEVSDNSYDI
+34 YALDNPKVSDSKYDN
-49 LFKELLAIEAEY
+49 LFKELLVMESEHS
-61 PSLITQDSPS
+61 SLITQDSPS

-94 NNVFSMSDLKSYME
+94 NNVFAISDLKLYME
-108 RIEKRIDIPYQ
+108 RIEKKINMPYQ

-132 AINLLYKKGV
+132 AINLLYKKGI
-142 LSIAATRGDG
+142 LSVAATRGDG

-161 IITIKTI
+161 IRTIKTI

-184 GEVFISKNG
+184 GEVFISKKG
-193 FEKINSHDGGKKF
+193 FEVINSHDGEKKF

-220 NSKIAAKRPLDA
+220 NSKIVAQRPLDA
-232 FFYAIGNTSSD
+232 FFYAIGSTSSD
-243 TNIKSQQ
+243 ANIKSQQ
-250 ELLRQLSSWGF
+250 ELLGKLSNWGF
-261 KICNFNQSV
+261 KTCNYNQSV
-270 IGLSGCEDFYNEIST
+270 IGLDGCENFYNEIKA

-298 YKVDSIKYQNELGS
+298 YKVNSIKYQNVLGS

-382 DKVNIRRAGD
+382 DTVNIRRAGD

-399 VIKKS
+399 VVKKS

-419 NSSITQEKNMAF
+419 NSLITQEENMAF
-431 AKCSGGIICPAQ
+431 AKCSGGIVCPAQ

-461 IGDKLINRLV
+461 IGDKLISRLV

-485 NKKNLRG
+485 NKQKLRG
-492 FIMNSTV
+492 FVINSAV
-499 REDSGKKYD
+499 REDSGKQYD
-508 ITLGEKS
+508 ITLGDKS
-515 IDNILSAIESSKE
+515 IDNILTAIESRKE

-556 SISNLSNAKYNDIIL
+556 SILNLSNAEYNDIIL

-591 NLDIISSIVGS
+591 NVDIISSIIGS
-602 GLIFTADK
+602 GLIFKTNTQDK
-610 KDQVNLFNEEI
+610 VNLFNDEI
-621 YVITGKLGA
+621 YVITGKVGI

-637 DYIIENG
+637 NSIIENG

-651 SKKTFSLIAGRDP
+651 SKKTFALIVGKDP
-664 GSKLDKAKKL
+664 GSKLDKANKL
-674 GIKIIDSEDFL
+674 GIKIINIEDFL

>member
-1 MLCHIEMSIKNLNK
+1 MSIKNLNK
-15 IKIDLEKLKNKIN
+15 IKMDLEELKNKIN
-28 SLDYQY
+28 SLAYQY
-34 YALDNPEVSDNSYDI
+34 YALDNPKVSDSIYDN
-49 LFKELLAIEAEY
+49 LFKELLVMESEY

-94 NNVFSMSDLKSYME
+94 NNVFAMSDLKLYME
-108 RIEKRIDIPYQ
+108 RIEKKINMPYQ

-132 AINLLYKKGV
+132 AINLLYNKGI
-142 LSIAATRGDG
+142 LSVAATRGDG

-161 IITIKTI
+161 IRTIKTI

-184 GEVFISKNG
+184 GEVFISKKG
-193 FEKINSHDGGKKF
+193 FEVINSHDGEKKF

-220 NSKIAAKRPLDA
+220 NSKIVAQRPLDA
-232 FFYAIGNTSSD
+232 FFYAIGSTSSD
-243 TNIKSQQ
+243 ANIKSQQ
-250 ELLRQLSSWGF
+250 ELLGQLSIWGF
-261 KICNFNQSV
+261 KTCNYNQSV
-270 IGLSGCEDFYNEIST
+270 IGLDGCENFYNEINA

-298 YKVDSIKYQNELGS
+298 YKVNSIKYQNVLGS

-347 TPVASLIPVEVGGVI
+347 TPVARLIPVEVGGVI

-371 DEIRKK
+371 DEIQKK

-382 DKVNIRRAGD
+382 DTVNIRRAGD

-399 VIKKS
+399 VVKKS

-431 AKCSGGIICPAQ
+431 AKCSGGKVCPAQ
-443 KKGAIIHYVSKK
+443 RKGAIIHYVSKK

-461 IGDKLINRLV
+461 IGDKLISRLV

-485 NKKNLRG
+485 NKQKLRG
-492 FIMNSTV
+492 FVINSAV
-499 REDSGKKYD
+499 RENSGKKYD

-515 IDNILSAIESSKE
+515 IDNILAAIDSRKE

-543 GVVTARS
+543 GIVTARS

-556 SISNLSNAKYNDIIL
+556 SILNLSNAKYNDIIL

-591 NLDIISSIVGS
+591 NIDIIGSIIDS
-602 GLIFTADK
+602 GLIFESDK
-610 KDQVNLFNEEI
+610 KDKVNLFNEEI
-621 YVITGKLGA
+621 YVITGKLET

-637 DYIIENG
+637 NFIVENG

-674 GIKIIDSEDFL
+674 GIKIINSEDFF

>member
-1 MLCHIEMSIKNLNK
+1 MSIKNLNK
-15 IKIDLEKLKNKIN
+15 IKIHLEELKNKIN
-28 SLDYQY
+28 SLSYQY
-34 YALDNPEVSDNSYDI
+34 YALDSPEVSDNEYDKF
-49 LFKELLAIEAEY
+49 FKDLLAIESEY
-61 PSLITQDSPS
+61 PSLLTQDSPS

-79 SKFVTVNHKMQMLSL
+79 SRFVTVSHKMQMLSL
-94 NNVFSMSDLKSYME
+94 NNVFTMSDLKLYME
-108 RIEKRIDIPYQ
+108 RIEKKINTPYQ
-119 DIKFSSEL
+119 NIKFSSEL

-132 AINLLYKKGV
+132 AINLLYKKGI
-142 LSIAATRGDG
+142 LSVAATRGDG

-161 IITIKTI
+161 IRTIKTI
-168 PLRLQGN
+168 PLRMQGN

-184 GEVFISKNG
+184 GEVFISKEG
-193 FEKINSHDGGKKF
+193 FEKINARDGEKKF

-220 NSKIAAKRPLDA
+220 DSKIVAKRPLDA
-232 FFYAIGNTSSD
+232 FFYSVGSTSSD
-243 TNIKSQQ
+243 TDIKSQQ
-250 ELLRQLSSWGF
+250 ELLKKLSSWGF
-261 KICNFNQSV
+261 KTCDFNQSV
-270 IGLSGCEDFYNEIST
+270 MGLDGCEEFYNEINS

-338 FQVGRTGVM
+338 FQIGRTGVM

-382 DKVNIRRAGD
+382 DTVNIRRAGD

-399 VIKKS
+399 VVKKS

-419 NSSITQEKNMAF
+419 NSLITQEKNMAF
-431 AKCSGGIICPAQ
+431 AKCTGGIVCPAQ

-461 IGDKLINRLV
+461 IGDKLISRLV

-485 NKKNLRG
+485 NKQKLRG
-492 FIMNSTV
+492 FVINSAV
-499 REDSGKKYD
+499 REDSGKQYD
-508 ITLGEKS
+508 ITLGDKS
-515 IDNILSAIESSKE
+515 IDNILTAIESSKE
-528 VKLSNF
+528 VKLNNF

-550 LANKYS
+550 LANTYS
-556 SISNLSNAKYNDIIL
+556 SILNLSNAEYNDIIL

-591 NLDIISSIVGS
+591 NVDIISSIIGS
-602 GLIFTADK
+602 GLIFKTDTQEK
-610 KDQVNLFNEEI
+610 VNLFNDEI
-621 YVITGKLGA
+621 YVITGKVGI

-637 DYIIENG
+637 NYIIENG

-651 SKKTFSLIAGRDP
+651 SKKTFALVVGKDP
-664 GSKLDKAKKL
+664 GSKLDKANKL
-674 GIKIIDSEDFL
+674 GIKIINIEDFL

>member
-1 MLCHIEMSIKNLNK
+1 MSIKNLNK
-15 IKIDLEKLKNKIN
+15 IKMDLEELKNKIN
-28 SLDYQY
+28 SLAYQY
-34 YALDNPEVSDNSYDI
+34 YALDNPKVSDSKYDN
-49 LFKELLAIEAEY
+49 LFKELLVMESEY

-94 NNVFSMSDLKSYME
+94 NNVFAMSDLKSYME
-108 RIEKRIDIPYQ
+108 RIEKKINMPYQ

-132 AINLLYKKGV
+132 AINLLYKKGI
-142 LSIAATRGDG
+142 LSVAATRGDG

-161 IITIKTI
+161 IRTIKTI

-184 GEVFISKNG
+184 GEVFISKKG
-193 FEKINSHDGGKKF
+193 FEVINSHDGEKKF

-220 NSKIAAKRPLDA
+220 NSKIVAQRPLDA
-232 FFYAIGNTSSD
+232 FFYAIGSTSSD
-243 TNIKSQQ
+243 ANIKSQQ
-250 ELLRQLSSWGF
+250 ELLGQLSSWGF
-261 KICNFNQSV
+261 KTCNYNQSV
-270 IGLSGCEDFYNEIST
+270 IGLDGCENFYNEINA

-298 YKVDSIKYQNELGS
+298 YKVNSIKYQNILGS

-347 TPVASLIPVEVGGVI
+347 TPVARLIPVEVGGVI

-371 DEIRKK
+371 DEIQKK

-382 DKVNIRRAGD
+382 DTVNIRRAGD

-399 VIKKS
+399 VVKKS

-419 NSSITQEKNMAF
+419 NSFITQEKNMAF
-431 AKCSGGIICPAQ
+431 AKCSGGIVCPAQ
-443 KKGAIIHYVSKK
+443 RKGAIIHYVSKK

-461 IGDKLINRLV
+461 IGDKLISRLV

-485 NKKNLRG
+485 NKQKLRG
-492 FIMNSTV
+492 FVINSAV
-499 REDSGKKYD
+499 RENSGKKYD

-515 IDNILSAIESSKE
+515 IDNILTAIESRKE

-543 GVVTARS
+543 GIVTARS

-556 SISNLSNAKYNDIIL
+556 SILNLSNAKYNDIIL

-591 NLDIISSIVGS
+591 NIDIIGSIIDS
-602 GLIFTADK
+602 GLIFEADK
-610 KDQVNLFNEEI
+610 KDKVNLFNDEI
-621 YVITGKLGA
+621 YVITGKLET

-637 DYIIENG
+637 NFIVENG

-651 SKKTFSLIAGRDP
+651 SKKTFSLIVGKDP
-664 GSKLDKAKKL
+664 GSKLDKASKL
-674 GIKIIDSEDFL
+674 GIKIINFEDFF

>member
-1 MLCHIEMSIKNLNK
+1 MSIKNLNK
-15 IKIDLEKLKNKIN
+15 IKMDLEELKNKIN
-28 SLDYQY
+28 SLAYQY
-34 YALDNPEVSDNSYDI
+34 YALDSPKVSDSKYDN
-49 LFKELLAIEAEY
+49 LFKELLVMESEHS
-61 PSLITQDSPS
+61 SLVTPDSPS

-79 SKFVTVNHKMQMLSL
+79 SKFVAVNHKMQMLSL
-94 NNVFSMSDLKSYME
+94 NNVFAISDLKLYME
-108 RIEKRIDIPYQ
+108 RIEKKINMPYQ

-132 AINLLYKKGV
+132 AINLLYKKGI
-142 LSIAATRGDG
+142 LSVAATRGDG

-161 IITIKTI
+161 IRTIKTI

-184 GEVFISKNG
+184 GEVFISKKG
-193 FEKINSHDGGKKF
+193 FEVINSHDGEKKF

-220 NSKIAAKRPLDA
+220 NSKIVAQRPLDA
-232 FFYAIGNTSSD
+232 FFYAIGSTSSD
-243 TNIKSQQ
+243 ANIKSQQ
-250 ELLRQLSSWGF
+250 ELLGQLSSWGF
-261 KICNFNQSV
+261 KTCNYNQSV
-270 IGLSGCEDFYNEIST
+270 IGLDGCENFYNEIKA

-298 YKVDSIKYQNELGS
+298 YKVNSIKYQNVLGS

-371 DEIRKK
+371 DEIQKK

-382 DKVNIRRAGD
+382 DTVNIRRAGD

-399 VIKKS
+399 VVKKS

-431 AKCSGGIICPAQ
+431 AKCSGGIVCPAQ
-443 KKGAIIHYVSKK
+443 RKGAIIHYVSKK

-461 IGDKLINRLV
+461 IGDKLISRLV

-485 NKKNLRG
+485 NKQKLRG
-492 FIMNSTV
+492 FVINSAV
-499 REDSGKKYD
+499 RENSGKKYD

-515 IDNILSAIESSKE
+515 IDNILTAIESRKE

-543 GVVTARS
+543 GIVTARS

-556 SISNLSNAKYNDIIL
+556 SILNLSNAKYNDIIL

-591 NLDIISSIVGS
+591 NIDIIGSIIDS
-602 GLIFTADK
+602 GLIFEADK
-610 KDQVNLFNEEI
+610 KDKVNLFNDEI
-621 YVITGKLGA
+621 YVITGKLET

-637 DYIIENG
+637 NFIVENG

-651 SKKTFSLIAGRDP
+651 SKKTFSLIVGKDP
-664 GSKLDKAKKL
+664 GSKLDKASKL
-674 GIKIIDSEDFL
+674 GIKIINFEDFF

>member
-1 MLCHIEMSIKNLNK
+1 MSIKNLNK
-15 IKIDLEKLKNKIN
+15 IKIHLEELKNKIN
-28 SLDYQY
+28 SLSYQY
-34 YALDNPEVSDNSYDI
+34 YALDSPEVSDNEYDKF
-49 LFKELLAIEAEY
+49 FKDLLAIESEY
-61 PSLITQDSPS
+61 PSLLTQDSPS

-79 SKFVTVNHKMQMLSL
+79 SRFVTVSHKMQMLSL
-94 NNVFSMSDLKSYME
+94 NNVFTMSDLKLYME
-108 RIEKRIDIPYQ
+108 RIEKKINTPYQ
-119 DIKFSSEL
+119 NIKFSSEL

-132 AINLLYKKGV
+132 AINLLYKKGI
-142 LSIAATRGDG
+142 LSVAATRGDG

-161 IITIKTI
+161 IRTIKTI
-168 PLRLQGN
+168 PLRMQGN

-184 GEVFISKNG
+184 GEVFISKEG
-193 FEKINSHDGGKKF
+193 FEKINARDGEKKF

-220 NSKIAAKRPLDA
+220 DSKIVAKRPLDA
-232 FFYAIGNTSSD
+232 FFYSVGSTSSD
-243 TNIKSQQ
+243 TDIKSQQ
-250 ELLRQLSSWGF
+250 ELLKKLSSWGF
-261 KICNFNQSV
+261 KTCDFNQSV
-270 IGLSGCEDFYNEIST
+270 MGLDGCEEFYNEINS

-338 FQVGRTGVM
+338 FQIGRTGVM

-382 DKVNIRRAGD
+382 DTVNIRRAGD

-399 VIKKS
+399 VVKKS

-419 NSSITQEKNMAF
+419 NSLITQEKNMAF
-431 AKCSGGIICPAQ
+431 AKCTGGIVCPAQ

-461 IGDKLINRLV
+461 IGDKLISRLV

-485 NKKNLRG
+485 NKQKLRG
-492 FIMNSTV
+492 FVINSAV
-499 REDSGKKYD
+499 REDSGKQYD
-508 ITLGEKS
+508 ITLGDKS
-515 IDNILSAIESSKE
+515 IDNILTAIESSKE

-550 LANKYS
+550 LANTYS
-556 SISNLSNAKYNDIIL
+556 SILNLSNAEYHDIIL

-591 NLDIISSIVGS
+591 NVDIISSIIGS
-602 GLIFTADK
+602 GLIFKTDTQEK
-610 KDQVNLFNEEI
+610 VNLFNDEI
-621 YVITGKLGA
+621 YVITGKVEI

-637 DYIIENG
+637 NYIIENG

-651 SKKTFSLIAGRDP
+651 SKKTFALVVGKDP
-664 GSKLDKAKKL
+664 GSKLDKANKL
-674 GIKIIDSEDFL
+674 GIKIINIEDFL

>member
-1 MLCHIEMSIKNLNK
+1 MSIKNLNK
-15 IKIDLEKLKNKIN
+15 IKIHLEELKNKIN
-28 SLDYQY
+28 SLSYQY
-34 YALDNPEVSDNSYDI
+34 YALDSPEVSDNEYDKF
-49 LFKELLAIEAEY
+49 FKDLLAIESEY
-61 PSLITQDSPS
+61 PSLLTQDSPS

-79 SKFVTVNHKMQMLSL
+79 SRFVTVSHKMQMLSL
-94 NNVFSMSDLKSYME
+94 NNVFTMSDLKLYME
-108 RIEKRIDIPYQ
+108 RIEKKINTPYQ
-119 DIKFSSEL
+119 NIKFSSEL

-132 AINLLYKKGV
+132 AINLLYKKGI
-142 LSIAATRGDG
+142 LSVAATRGDG

-161 IITIKTI
+161 IRTIKTI
-168 PLRLQGN
+168 PLRMQGN

-184 GEVFISKNG
+184 GEVFISKEG
-193 FEKINSHDGGKKF
+193 FEKINARDGEKKF

-220 NSKIAAKRPLDA
+220 DSKIVAKRPLDA
-232 FFYAIGNTSSD
+232 FFYSVGSTSSD
-243 TNIKSQQ
+243 TDIKSQQ
-250 ELLRQLSSWGF
+250 ELLKKLSSWGF
-261 KICNFNQSV
+261 KTCDFNQSV
-270 IGLSGCEDFYNEIST
+270 MGLDGCEEFYNEINS

-338 FQVGRTGVM
+338 FQIGRTGVM

-382 DKVNIRRAGD
+382 DTVNIRRAGD

-399 VIKKS
+399 VVKKS

-419 NSSITQEKNMAF
+419 NSLITQEKNMAF
-431 AKCSGGIICPAQ
+431 AKCTGGIVCPAQ

-461 IGDKLINRLV
+461 IGDKLISRLV

-485 NKKNLRG
+485 NKQKLRG
-492 FIMNSTV
+492 FVINSAV
-499 REDSGKKYD
+499 REDSGKQYD
-508 ITLGEKS
+508 ITLGDKS
-515 IDNILSAIESSKE
+515 IDNILTAIESSKE
-528 VKLSNF
+528 VKLNNF

-550 LANKYS
+550 LANTYS
-556 SISNLSNAKYNDIIL
+556 SILNLSNAEYHDIIL

-591 NLDIISSIVGS
+591 NVDIISSIIGS
-602 GLIFTADK
+602 GLIFKTDTQEK
-610 KDQVNLFNEEI
+610 VNLFNDEI
-621 YVITGKLGA
+621 YVITGKVEI

-637 DYIIENG
+637 NYIIENG

-651 SKKTFSLIAGRDP
+651 SKKTFALVVGKDP
-664 GSKLDKAKKL
+664 GSKLDKANKL
-674 GIKIIDSEDFL
+674 GIKIINIEDFL

>member
-1 MLCHIEMSIKNLNK
+1 MSIKNLHK
-15 IKIDLEKLKNKIN
+15 TKIDLKELKNKIN
-28 SLDYQY
+28 SLAYQY
-34 YALDNPEVSDNSYDI
+34 YALDNPEISDNEYDI
-49 LFKELLAIEAEY
+49 LFEKLLAIEIDH

-71 QRVGSAPL
+71 QRVGSKPL
-79 SKFVTVNHKMQMLSL
+79 KKFVTVNHKMQMLSL
-94 NNVFSMSDLKSYME
+94 SNVFTASDLKLYMG
-108 RIEKRIDIPYQ
+108 RIEKKINISYQ

-132 AINLLYKKGV
+132 AINLLYKKGI
-142 LSIAATRGDG
+142 LSVAATRGDG

-161 IITIKTI
+161 IRTIKTI

-175 NYPDSIEIR
+175 NYPESIEIR
-184 GEVFISKNG
+184 GEVFISKEG
-193 FEKINSHDGGKKF
+193 FEEINSHDGEKQF

-220 NSKIAAKRPLDA
+220 DSKIAAKRPLEA

-243 TNIKSQQ
+243 TKIKSQQ
-250 ELLRQLSSWGF
+250 ELLKQLSSWGF

-270 IGLSGCEDFYNEIST
+270 MGLDGCKDFYNKINS

-347 TPVASLIPVEVGGVI
+347 TPVASLLPVEVGGVI

-382 DKVNIRRAGD
+382 DTVNIRRAGD

-399 VIKKS
+399 VAKKS
-404 ISRKKINLPKKCPEC
+404 ISRKKITLPKKCPEC
-419 NSSITQEKNMAF
+419 NSLITQEKNMAF

-461 IGDKLINRLV
+461 IGDKLISRLV

-477 NISDLYKL
+477 DISDLYKL
-485 NKKNLRG
+485 NKQNLRG
-492 FIMNSTV
+492 FIINSAV

-515 IDNILSAIESSKE
+515 IDNILAAIADRKE

-543 GVVTARS
+543 GIVTARS

-556 SISNLSNAKYNDIIL
+556 SILNLSNAEYNDIIL

-591 NLDIISSIVGS
+591 NTDIISSIISS
-602 GLIFTADK
+602 GLIFKVDK
-610 KDQVNLFNEEI
+610 KDKVNLFNEEI
-621 YVITGKLGA
+621 YVITGKLGT
-630 ISRQNLE
+630 ISRKNLE
-637 DYIIENG
+637 NYIIENG

-651 SKKTFSLIAGRDP
+651 TKKTFSLIVGKEP
-664 GSKLDKAKKL
+664 GSKLDKANKL
-674 GIKIIDSEDFL
+674 GIKIINFEDFF
-685 KKFYL
+685 KKFNL